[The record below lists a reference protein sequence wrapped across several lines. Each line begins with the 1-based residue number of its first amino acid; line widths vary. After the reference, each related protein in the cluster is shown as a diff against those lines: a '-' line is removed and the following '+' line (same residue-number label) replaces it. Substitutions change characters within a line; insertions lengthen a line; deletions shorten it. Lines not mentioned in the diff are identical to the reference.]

1 MSIPVFF
8 TINLL
13 GAGPSKE
20 TPPDWEFAGRTL
32 DSLVNALLAEGVPP
46 TIFCSPESIRAHTPM
61 LEEFM
66 DRGCVLG
73 VLVSPSQSALL
84 DGQVPLGKLPLAQ
97 QAQVLHAA
105 IEHYQQF
112 LGQRPLVLRSG
123 FSSATAE
130 TFALCKKHFITHT
143 SMSMPGARLSQ
154 LGSLWDATDTA
165 IHDISGLTEIPIT
178 TNPDER
184 LFNRFPL
191 YLSPEVGDAA
201 VYTRLIERGKATGHL
216 CVVANNHADYFQPES
231 VVRANL
237 FALLDLI
244 HADASLRPCT
254 IPPPRSNERGDT

>member
-1 MSIPVFF
+1 MTTPVFF

-13 GAGPSKE
+13 GAGQSKE

-32 DSLVNALLAEGVPP
+32 DSLVNALLAEGIPP

-73 VLVSPSQSALL
+73 LLLSPSQSPLL
-84 DGQVPLGKLPLAQ
+84 DGKQPLGKLPLAQ
-97 QAQVLHAA
+97 QETALVAA
-105 IEHYQQF
+105 MAHFQQY
-112 LGQRPLVLRSG
+112 LGYRPQLLRSG
-123 FSSATAE
+123 FSSASAE
-130 TFALCKKHFITHT
+130 TFLLCKKHHFTHT
-143 SMSMPGARLSQ
+143 SLTLPGARLSQ
-154 LGSLWDATDTA
+154 LGSVWLDTTAA
-165 IHDISGLTEIPIT
+165 IHDIDGITEIPIT

-191 YLSPEVGDAA
+191 YLSPEVGDAL
-201 VYTRLIERGKATGHL
+201 VHTRLCEHGKAHGHI

-231 VVRANL
+231 VMRANL

-244 HADASLRPCT
+244 HADASLRPSPM
-254 IPPPRSNERGDT
+254 PPPRTN